1 MIRVLPLTLCAALF
15 CTGAR
20 GEAVNLDEAVT
31 RALNHDPRIEEVN
44 HLVDSAR
51 ALVDEAQGHKDWAFD
66 VNAFLGLA
74 PAVNGGLFEGGAC
87 VPGNCTVRSD
97 RYDLSGFSLW
107 GDVTLSLVKPLY
119 TFGKVENYTKAAEAN
134 VVVKQGDVRL
144 RRGETVLDVKRAY
157 YGYLAAHDGLL
168 LLEDVKKRVDGTID
182 MVQQWLKDENGTVT
196 QSDLYALQSGSA
208 LIARYLDETGALEK
222 VALDGLKVLTGA
234 GLSSDLTVA
243 DRALTPVDMPAMDL
257 PALEQQALAQRP
269 EMTQVEAGLR
279 ARRALV
285 AANKANGK
293 PNVYA
298 GAAGL
303 LSYAPNRDHLDNPYI
318 SDPFND
324 IGLTPVVGLK
334 WDWTGGV
341 QSAQVK
347 QAEAELNALIAKA
360 AQARE
365 GIPYQV
371 AEQYYQVQAYH
382 DAVAHMADASRSAR
396 RWMIASFADFEAGQE
411 KGDKVVTALQSYV
424 LAHTDYLQT
433 VFDYN
438 MHVAQLLKV
447 TGVDQ

>member
-1 MIRVLPLTLCAALF
+1 MIRIWAFSLCALLL
-15 CTGAR
+15 CGGACA
-20 GEAVNLDEAVT
+20 ETVDLDQAVS

-44 HLVDSAR
+44 HLVDVAR
-51 ALVDEAQGHKDWAFD
+51 AMVDEAQGHKGWSFD
-66 VNAFLGLA
+66 LNTFLGVA
-74 PAVNGGLFEGGAC
+74 PAVDGGLFEGSGC

-97 RYDLSGFSLW
+97 RYDINGFSLW
-107 GDVTLSLVKPLY
+107 GNVTLSVVKPLY

-134 VVVKQGDVRL
+134 VMVKQGDVRL
-144 RRGETVLDVKRAY
+144 RRGQTVLDVKRAY

-168 LLEDVKKRVDGTID
+168 LLSDVKNRVDGTIE
-182 MVQQWLKDENGTVT
+182 MVKQWLKDQSGNVR

-208 LIARYLDETGALEK
+208 LIGRYLDEAGALEK
-222 VALDGLKVLTGA
+222 VALDGLKILTGA

-243 DRALTPVDMPAMDL
+243 DRALQPMDMPDMDL

-269 EMTQVEAGLR
+269 EMAQVEAGLR

-285 AANKANGK
+285 AANKANSR
-293 PNVYA
+293 PNLYA
-298 GAAGL
+298 GAAGF

-324 IGLTPVVGLK
+324 AGLTPLIGLK

-341 QSAQVK
+341 QSAQVA

-360 AQARE
+360 SQARE

-371 AEQYYQVQAYH
+371 AEQYHQVKAYH
-382 DAVAHMADASRSAR
+382 DAVAHMAEASRAAR

-411 KGDKVVTALQSYV
+411 KGDKVVTAFQGYV
-424 LAHTDYLQT
+424 LAHTQYLQT

-438 MHVAQLLKV
+438 MHVAQLLRV
-447 TGVDQ
+447 TGADQ